1 MQKSIMSKIAKE
13 LAREAKTILEN
24 KYGSRVEFGKD
35 GAVYLDR
42 EYIGNL
48 DACNPSYH
56 RKSNSVEFAHGS
68 QSRVI

>member
-1 MQKSIMSKIAKE
+1 MSKIAKE
-13 LAREAKTILEN
+13 IAREAKTILKN
-24 KYGSRVEFGKD
+24 KYDSRVTFGKD

-48 DACNPSYH
+48 DACNPCH
-56 RKSNSVEFAHGS
+56 RHNSVEFAHGS